1 MKKSVIV
8 LIILCIMLPLKVF
21 AVSNVDFKI
30 NKYTVDANVK
40 ENGDVDVCEYMLL
53 HGSYNGYVRDIFYKD
68 GESDYIPSDLTNLKV
83 YLLDTSSFSKSSEFT
98 LVNSADKQDKLK
110 YTVTNKSNGPTV
122 TMFNENISGDSGFVV
137 CYTLKDLVLVHNDV
151 AELYYNFIPSGFEE
165 TIRDVTVNV
174 KLPRIDDTLRVW
186 AHGAIYGDVKKLNN
200 DNYSYLNATIGTI
213 YPGEVLNVRMTFD
226 KNIVNGSTRITNKDA
241 LDEIIS
247 SETKLANE
255 ANELRKNAKKKDYI
269 GHILFYMYI
278 VFIVLYFIY
287 IYKNYDK
294 EYKTDFDMEYYRDF
308 PNEYGPEIVEYLI
321 KKRVTTDAYSA
332 SILNMIYKKCFTLEQ
347 TLDKKDYILTKRDE
361 FTNPLTELEADIM
374 EYLINEIGDG
384 TSVKLSEIKK
394 YGKKESTARDFLNH
408 FNKWKSNVIRSAEN
422 YNFYEKKSKAMPVI
436 ILILTTLVFM
446 FLSMML
452 DEYLYAFELILIFI
466 TLIYVVCA
474 KRKSE
479 SGILEYKKWMSFKKF
494 LVDFGRFDEKEL
506 PEIILWEKY
515 LVYATIFGVARQLEK
530 TMKIKI
536 EAMENVDTNM
546 TDILWYNHM
555 ISNDFNRAM
564 NETINHTY
572 SVANST
578 IAASNMSSG
587 SGSGGGFSGGGAF
600 SGGGGGG
607 GGHGF

>member
-8 LIILCIMLPLKVF
+8 LIILCIMLPLQVF

-68 GESDYIPSDLTNLKV
+68 GESDYVPSDLTNLKV
-83 YLLDTSSFSKSSEFT
+83 YLLDTRSFSKSSEFT
-98 LVNSADKQDKLK
+98 LVNSADKGDKLK

-186 AHGAIYGDVKKLNN
+186 AHGAIYGDVKKINN

-213 YPGEVLNVRMTFD
+213 YPSEVLNVRMTFD
-226 KNIVNGSTRITNKDA
+226 KNIVNESTRITNKDA

-255 ANELRKNAKKKDYI
+255 ANELRKNAKKKDHI
-269 GHILFYMYI
+269 GHILFYLYI
-278 VFIVLYFIY
+278 AFIVLYFIY

-347 TLDKKDYILTKRDE
+347 TLDKKDYILTKKDE
-361 FTNPLTELEADIM
+361 FTNPLAELEADIM

-384 TSVKLSEIKK
+384 KRVKLSEIKK

-422 YNFYEKKSKAMPVI
+422 YNFYEKKSKAMPII

-479 SGILEYKKWMSFKKF
+479 FGILEYKKWMSFKKF

-564 NETINHTY
+564 NETINHAY

-587 SGSGGGFSGGGAF
+587 SGSGGGFSGGG
-600 SGGGGGG
+600 GGG

>member
-1 MKKSVIV
+1 MKKSVII
-8 LIILCIMLPLKVF
+8 LIILCLFLPLKVF
-21 AVSNVDFKI
+21 AVSNVDFNI
-30 NKYTVDANVK
+30 NKYTINANIK
-40 ENGDVDVCEYMLL
+40 ANGDIDVCEYMLL
-53 HGSYNGYVRDIFYKD
+53 NGSYNGYVRDIFYKD
-68 GESDYIPSDLTNLKV
+68 GESDYIPRNLTNLKV
-83 YLLDTSSFSKSSEFT
+83 YLLDTNNFSKSNEFS
-98 LVNSADKQDKLK
+98 LVSSANKGDKLK
-110 YTVTNKSNGPTV
+110 YTVTNKSAGPTV
-122 TMFNENISGDSGFVV
+122 TMFNENISGDSGFVL

-174 KLPRIDDTLRVW
+174 NLPRIDDTLRVW
-186 AHGAIYGDVKKLNN
+186 AHGAIYGDVKKLNSN
-200 DNYSYLNATIGTI
+200 NYSYLNATIGTI

-226 KNIVNGSTRITNKDA
+226 KNIVNESTRITNKDA
-241 LDEIIS
+241 LNDIIA

-255 ANELRKNAKKKDYI
+255 ANELRENAKKKDYI
-269 GHILFYMYI
+269 GHILFYIY
-278 VFIVLYFIY
+278 FIFIILYFTY

-332 SILNMIYKKCFTLEQ
+332 SILNMIYKKCLTLEQ
-347 TLDKKDYILTKRDE
+347 TPDKKDYILTKKDE
-361 FTNPLTELEADIM
+361 FTNPLTKLEADIM
-374 EYLINEIGDG
+374 EYLINEIGNG
-384 TSVKLSEIKK
+384 NSVKLSEIKK
-394 YGKKESTARDFLNH
+394 YGKKESTAKDFLNH
-408 FNKWKSNVIRSAEN
+408 FNKWKSNVISSAEE
-422 YNFYEKKSKAMPVI
+422 YNFYEKKSKVKPVI
-436 ILILTTLVFM
+436 ILILTTLIFM
-446 FLSMML
+446 FLSIIL
-452 DEYLYAFELILIFI
+452 DEFLYAFELILILFP
-466 TLIYVVCA
+466 LIYTVCA
-474 KRKSE
+474 KRKSKT
-479 SGILEYKKWMSFKKF
+479 GILEYKKWMAFKKF

-536 EAMENVDTNM
+536 QTMENVDTNM

-555 ISNDFNRAM
+555 ISNDFNRTM
-564 NETINHTY
+564 NDTINRAY

-587 SGSGGGFSGGGAF
+587 SGSGGGFSGGGSF